1 MSRKPL
7 NLDGQKFGDWIVLS
21 TEIKLCGKKTNSICT
36 CRCSCGK
43 IKEVRATFLKKGRSS
58 RCKSCASREKNKKHS
73 KSYTDEY
80 KIYIGIK
87 KRCYNPNST
96 AFNYYGDRGI
106 KVCDRWLE
114 SFENFLEDMGDRPSK
129 NHSID
134 RIDVNGDYS
143 PKNCR
148 WADNKTQMRN
158 RKNTKIINYKGLVKP
173 ISQFCEELA
182 LPYRVVYE
190 RIKMGWSVEKAFTTP
205 VRVYKK

>member
-1 MSRKPL
+1 MIRTK
-7 NLDGQKFGDWIVLS
+7 
-21 TEIKLCGKKTNSICT
+21 
-36 CRCSCGK
+36 
-43 IKEVRATFLKKGRSS
+43 RSY
-58 RCKSCASREKNKKHS
+58 HS
-73 KSYTDEY
+73 MKQ
-80 KIYIGIK
+80 
-87 KRCYNPNST
+87 RCYNEKCKD
-96 AFNYYGDRGI
+96 YYLYGGRGI

>member
-1 MSRKPL
+1 MGKRLENL
-7 NLDGQKFGDWIVLS
+7 NGQKFGNWTVLS
-21 TEIKLCGKKTNSICT
+21 TEIKLCGKKTNSICM

-43 IKEVRATFLKKGRSS
+43 IKEVRATLLIKGRTS
-58 RCKSCASREKNKKHS
+58 RCKSCASREKNKKHG

-96 AFNYYGDRGI
+96 AFNRYGGRGI

-143 PKNCR
+143 PENCR

-158 RKNTKIINYKGLVKP
+158 RKNTKIINYKGSVKP

-205 VRVYKK
+205 VRVCKK